1 MSFELRLATPRD
13 APEIADLQ
21 IAAWRAAFLPLLPA
35 GFEIPPREQFLIHGE
50 RVLGE
55 AGVERTLALADERIA
70 GFCSHGPSRDEDAA
84 GEVGEVRALF
94 VRPDCW
100 RRGVGSALVSNALE
114 RLREVGFVHAT
125 VWSFRHNE
133 RANAFYERLGFGRDG
148 TTQARE
154 AFGGTVEV
162 RYRRSL
168 EEQA

>member
-1 MSFELRLATPRD
+1 VKFELRLATPRD

-21 IAAWRAAFLPLLPA
+21 IAAWRAAFLPLLPP
-35 GFEIPPREQFLIHGE
+35 GFEIPPREQFLIIGE
-50 RVLGE
+50 RVLEE

-94 VRPDCW
+94 VHPDYW

-114 RLREVGFVHAT
+114 RLRDVGFVHAT
-125 VWSFRHNE
+125 VWSFRHND
-133 RANAFYERLGFGRDG
+133 RANAFYESFGFGRDG

-154 AFGGTVEV
+154 AFGGTVET

-168 EEQA
+168 EQQA